1 MGYLCIWLYY
11 ITYTAMFSGVFGTG
25 RVPGGVFADLL
36 SNGVLNEDPL
46 RRYND
51 VAYRWVSEDDWIY
64 AATFKGEGAG
74 PVHE

>member
-1 MGYLCIWLYY
+1 MDVY
-11 ITYTAMFSGVFGTG
+11 IYIYMPSCFSGVFGTG
-25 RVPGGVFADLL
+25 RVPGGVFADLQ

-64 AATFKGEGAG
+64 TTTFKGEGTG
-74 PVHE
+74 PALE